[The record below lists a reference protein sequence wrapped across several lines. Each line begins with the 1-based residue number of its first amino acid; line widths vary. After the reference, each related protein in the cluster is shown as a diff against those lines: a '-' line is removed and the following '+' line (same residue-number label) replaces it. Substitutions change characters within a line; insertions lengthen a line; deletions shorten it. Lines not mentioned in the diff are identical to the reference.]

1 MSEHSNSPTAQQQLT
16 QQNYQIAEDYF
27 KKNNL
32 PQAEALCRQILIVE
46 PQHADTLHL
55 LGLIGAQTGHLQ
67 EAESL
72 IYQAIN
78 LKPSDNNYRENL
90 AKVQQLKQEKL
101 RNYPNWV
108 QRYATLTEETLKQLQ
123 EKLAQ
128 WQNLPLISV
137 IMPTY
142 NSNKRWL
149 RIAIES
155 VVQQI
160 YPHWELCIADDAST
174 MPHVRQ
180 ILTEYRKRDERVKVH
195 FRASNGHISAAS
207 NSALALAQGDYVA
220 FLDHDDLLARHALFM
235 VAAEVMLHPSAAL
248 IYSDED
254 KVNSNH
260 KRASPYFKC
269 DWNPDLFLSQNFI
282 THLSAYKT
290 TLVRQVGGFRVG
302 YEGAQDYDLALRV
315 IERLQPNQIRHIPHV
330 LYHWRL
336 HEESSSLI
344 EGVKPYALQ
353 ATQKAVKEHLQRRGI
368 DAQVFEAFNA
378 ADYIRIQYPLP
389 AQRPLVSIIIPTYN
403 QVKLL
408 RNCVDSLRARTHYQP
423 FEIIIVDNQSN
434 DPKTLAYLHKLQQ
447 QESQIRVLNY
457 PHPFN
462 YSAINNMAV
471 EQAAG
476 ELICLL
482 NNDTEV
488 IHEEWLTEMV
498 SQALR
503 PEIGA
508 VGARLWYDNNT
519 LQHGGVIVGVGGVAG
534 HSHKHFPR
542 RNPGYFHR
550 IQLIQNLSAVTA
562 ACIMMRKQV
571 FQAVGGLN
579 STELPIAF
587 NDVDLCLRIGQLGLR
602 ILWTPYAE
610 LYHYESKSRG
620 RDTTPEKQAR
630 FAAEKAYMQKS
641 WQKLLRTDPAYN
653 PNLTLVTENFDLAW
667 PPRVLLNDS
676 IKAYIRAIDHRLS
689 STEYMSHRTPGYAL
703 LKGHGLVLGLTPL
716 PLPHTCLI
724 DYYDT
729 TQADFPTTGLQ
740 ALSNEQFDFIIAQN
754 IFEYSSN
761 PIWMLQELF
770 RVVKSTGYI
779 VIQVAD
785 KDCGTA
791 QEQLAPSFEQ
801 LLEDYQSL
809 NKQSSTQSAEDI
821 KYNWDSAHF
830 RDFLSRSLA
839 WLHIPSYCAFES
851 VGAEN
856 GYEYFSVW
864 KPEKRQY
871 TAMVYLDARTL
882 EPDNPE
888 LYGFAIDYPTAHTR
902 LESYFLEVRGWA
914 VGHQAPAIAIEL
926 VDETLE
932 KQRVVAKTIFTI
944 ARPDVT
950 EQFQHLSESD
960 KVGFAIRINLL
971 ELAPAAL
978 LTLVV
983 VLENQSRISL
993 AHLRVQRFVTQ
1004 LPKTQKTA
1012 TTQLAFM
1019 HIPKT
1024 AGTAF
1029 RRLVEQAYPGDA
1041 CLLLYEDILCLCYEN
1056 EPYTIKAL
1064 QGSLL
1069 AAQALYGHFPFGIH
1083 AHLGINCRYVT
1094 LLRHPIELIISYYN
1108 DLAMTADRYLHTD
1121 VKAGLSLAELIRT
1134 RRSPYTNNPLT
1145 RMLTGT
1151 ISPRLFTSVISG
1163 RLKMAG
1169 NEIIEPCE
1177 APQLLE
1183 QALETIDQHFSFVG
1197 LVEHL
1202 PEAATVLGQHLGWQ
1216 NQSHVPYVNVTTHK
1230 SIETLD
1236 AETQALL
1243 MEHNQLDMQLY
1254 EHFQQF
1260 ENGIFLNF

>member
-1 MSEHSNSPTAQQQLT
+1 MSEHSNPPTAQQQLT
-16 QQNYQIAEDYF
+16 QQNYQVAEDYF

-32 PQAEALCRQILIVE
+32 PQAEALCRQILVIE

-67 EAESL
+67 EAEGL
-72 IYQAIN
+72 IYQAVT
-78 LKPSDNNYRENL
+78 LKPNDNNYRENL
-90 AKVQQLKQEKL
+90 AKVQQLKQEKS

-108 QRYATLTEETLKQLQ
+108 RKYATLTEDTLKQLQ

-142 NSNKRWL
+142 NSDERWL

-174 MPHVRQ
+174 LPHVQQ
-180 ILTEYRKRDERVKVH
+180 ILSEYRQKDERIKVH

-235 VAAEVMLHPSAAL
+235 IAAEVMVHPSAAL

-254 KVNSNH
+254 KVNSKH

-269 DWNPDLFLSQNFI
+269 DWNPDLFLAQNFM

-290 TLVRQVGGFRVG
+290 TLVRQIGGLRVG

-315 IERLQPNQIRHIPHV
+315 IEQIQASQIRHIPHV

-336 HEESSSLI
+336 HEDSSSLI

-353 ATQKAVKEHLQRRGI
+353 ATQKAVKEYLQRQGQ

-378 ADYIRIQYPLP
+378 PGYIRVHYPLP
-389 AQRPLVSIIIPTYN
+389 LKRPLVSIIIPTYN

-408 RNCVDSLRARTHYQP
+408 RNCVDSLLGKTRYQP
-423 FEIIIVDNQSN
+423 FEIIIVDNQSD
-434 DPKTLAYLHKLQQ
+434 DPKTLDYLYKLQQ
-447 QESQIRVLNY
+447 QEPQVRVLSY

-488 IHEEWLTEMV
+488 IHEEWLTELA
-498 SQALR
+498 SQAMR

-519 LQHGGVIVGVGGVAG
+519 LQHGGVIVGLGGVAG

-542 RNPGYFHR
+542 QHPGYFYR
-550 IQLIQNLSAVTA
+550 TQLMQNFSAVTA
-562 ACIMMRKQV
+562 ACMMMRKQV

-579 STELPIAF
+579 STELSIAF
-587 NDVDLCLRIGQLGLR
+587 NDVDLCLKIGQLGLR

-630 FAAEKAYMQKS
+630 FAAEKAYMQKR
-641 WQKLLRTDPAYN
+641 WQKLLPTDPAYN

-667 PPRVLLNDS
+667 PPRVLLNES
-676 IKAYIRAIDHRLS
+676 IQTYIGAIDHRLS
-689 STEYMSHRTPGYAL
+689 SAAPLGHRIPGYAL
-703 LKGHGLVLGLTPL
+703 LKGHGLVLGSTPL
-716 PLPHTCLI
+716 SLPHACLM
-724 DYYDT
+724 DYYDIT
-729 TQADFPTTGLQ
+729 HADLNTVGLQ
-740 ALSNEQFDFIIAQN
+740 TLPNHQFDFIIAAN
-754 IFEYSSN
+754 IFEEVMN
-761 PIWMLQELF
+761 PIWIVQELF
-770 RVVKSTGYI
+770 RVVKPSGHI
-779 VIQVAD
+779 VIQLAD
-785 KDCGTA
+785 KAYGA
-791 QEQLAPSFEQ
+791 EPESPSFEQ
-801 LLEDYQSL
+801 LLEYYQSTSD
-809 NKQSSTQSAEDI
+809 QPTED
-821 KYNWDSAHF
+821 KRYSWDSEGF
-830 RDFLSRSLA
+830 KDFLLRSFN
-839 WLHIPSYCAFES
+839 WLHIPAYCAFES

-856 GYEYFSVW
+856 RCEYFSIW
-864 KPEKRQY
+864 KFEKRPH
-871 TAMVYLDARTL
+871 TALVYLDAMTL
-882 EPDNPE
+882 EADNPE
-888 LYGFAIDYPTAHTR
+888 LYGFAIDYPTAYTR
-902 LESYFLEVRGWA
+902 LEHYFLEVRGWV
-914 VGHQAPAIAIEL
+914 VGRQAAADAIEL
-926 VDETLE
+926 IDETSE
-932 KQRVVAKTIFTI
+932 AQTPIAKTTFTV

-950 EQFQHLSESD
+950 EQFPQLSQSD
-960 KVGFAIRINLL
+960 KIGFSVRVNIL
-971 ELAPAAL
+971 ELAPEVL

-983 VLENQSRISL
+983 VLENQSRIRL
-993 AHLRVQRFVTQ
+993 ANLRVQRFVTQ
-1004 LPKTQKTA
+1004 LPKPHKTA
-1012 TTQLAFM
+1012 QTKLAFM

-1029 RRLVEQAYPGDA
+1029 RRLVEQAYPGDD

-1069 AAQALYGHFPFGIH
+1069 TTQVLYGHFPFGIH
-1083 AHLGINCRYVT
+1083 AHLGIGCRYVT

-1108 DLAMTADRYLHTD
+1108 DLAVTPDRYLHTD
-1121 VKAGLSLAELIRT
+1121 V
-1134 RRSPYTNNPLT
+1134 
-1145 RMLTGT
+1145 
-1151 ISPRLFTSVISG
+1151 
-1163 RLKMAG
+1163 
-1169 NEIIEPCE
+1169 
-1177 APQLLE
+1177 
-1183 QALETIDQHFSFVG
+1183 
-1197 LVEHL
+1197 
-1202 PEAATVLGQHLGWQ
+1202 
-1216 NQSHVPYVNVTTHK
+1216 
-1230 SIETLD
+1230 
-1236 AETQALL
+1236 
-1243 MEHNQLDMQLY
+1243 
-1254 EHFQQF
+1254 
-1260 ENGIFLNF
+1260 